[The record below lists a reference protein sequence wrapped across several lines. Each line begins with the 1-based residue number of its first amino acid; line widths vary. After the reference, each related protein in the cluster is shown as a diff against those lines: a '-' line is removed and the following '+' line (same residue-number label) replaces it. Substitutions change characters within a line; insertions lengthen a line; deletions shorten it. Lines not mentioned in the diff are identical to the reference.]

1 MTATAENTTP
11 LLPGAAIIVGIR
23 SLLVWGVVASGV
35 MGTFLRGTHQSCSG
49 GLSPNGQGFV
59 TTAGAPTDIEPFCG
73 TATLSPSPLVFLL
86 LAAIVIGSLTLVLR
100 RAVDEDHAFRILG
113 NARMAIAILTL
124 VAVATGWI
132 AVMTLQID
140 DWSSYSIFSP
150 QPFAQF
156 DVESWPITRR

>member
-1 MTATAENTTP
+1 MTATAENSTP

-35 MGTFLRGTHQSCSG
+35 LGTFLRGTHQSCTG
-49 GLSPNGQGFV
+49 GISSNGQGFL
-59 TTAGAPTDIEPFCG
+59 TADGAPTDIEPSCG
-73 TATLSPSPLVFLL
+73 MATLSPSPLVFLL
-86 LAAIVIGSLTLVLR
+86 LAAIVIGSLTLILR

-113 NARMAIAILTL
+113 NARMSIVIVTL
-124 VAVATGWI
+124 VALAVGWI

-140 DWSSYSIFSP
+140 DWGSYSIFSP

-156 DVESWPITRR
+156 DVESWLITQR